1 MSRAAIEAVAGHRD
15 EQYRRELEILAFP
28 GPFRRLGRWLSRQL
42 FKAIFKLYFRMTT
55 RGIENIPA
63 TGPVILA
70 MSHASDLDPL
80 VIGASDI
87 RYPKVMAKAELMGIP
102 VLGAWIRLIG
112 GFPVKRGLADRNAIN
127 IAIDVLKLGLPFGLF
142 PEGTRSPDGNLQP
155 ANPGM
160 AMIACA
166 VDNVPIVPIYIEGTF
181 ASLPKGARFPKPAK
195 VTLHIGPP
203 FLVADIPNL
212 PQEKKALYRVVADE
226 TMRAIANAKS

>member
-15 EQYRRELEILAFP
+15 EKYRRELEILAFP
-28 GPFRRLGRWLSRQL
+28 GPARRLGRWLSRQI
-42 FKAIFKLYFRMTT
+42 FKAIFKTYFRMTT
-55 RGIENIPA
+55 HGLENIPP

-70 MSHASDLDPL
+70 MNHASDLDPL

-87 RYPKVMAKAELMGIP
+87 RYPKVMAKAELMDIP
-102 VLGAWIRLIG
+102 ILGAWIRLIG
-112 GFPVKRGLADRNAIN
+112 GFPVRRGLADRNAIN

-142 PEGTRSPDGNLQP
+142 PEGTRSPDGKLQQ

-166 VDNVPIVPIYIEGTF
+166 VENVPIVPILIEGTYE
-181 ASLPKGARFPKPAK
+181 ALPKGARFPRPRK
-195 VTLHIGPP
+195 VTLNIGRP
-203 FLVADIPNL
+203 FWVADIPGL

-226 TMRAIANAKS
+226 TMRAIANAKP

>member
-1 MSRAAIEAVAGHRD
+1 MSRAAIESVAGHRD
-15 EQYRRELEILAFP
+15 ENYRRDLEILAYP
-28 GPFRRLGRWLSRQL
+28 GPIRRLGRWLSRQL
-42 FKAIFKLYFRMTT
+42 FKFIFKTYFRMTT
-55 RGIENIPA
+55 NGIENIPP

-70 MSHASDLDPL
+70 MNHSSDLDPL

-127 IAIDVLKLGLPFGLF
+127 IAVDVLKLGMPFGLF
-142 PEGTRSPDGNLQP
+142 PEGTRSPDGKLRE

-166 VDNVPIVPIYIEGTF
+166 VENVPIVPILIEGTF
-181 ASLPKGARFPKPAK
+181 EALPKGAWFPRPAK
-195 VTLHIGPP
+195 VTLNIGRP
-203 FLVADIPNL
+203 FLVAGIPNL

-226 TMRAIANAKS
+226 TMRAIANAKP